1 MYKKFFLIFAV
12 LILSLVAL
20 SQVYYI
26 DITKESTEF
35 YSMKFSDKI
44 FVDVEQ
50 IVSFF
55 KLQQFPSK
63 NIIYL
68 SNPKN
73 NDILELDLI
82 KGTARVNFNI
92 NRSFSSAVLSKD
104 KKLYIWIDAVNDFL
118 GLKSF
123 HINNDIFVYNSIPRI
138 IKIEYSF
145 DKIIFTLSHLINN
158 KMIKIEKDGFLIYP
172 AVNEFPVPQDMDF
185 KVVSDNVV
193 KYTIKNFESYDISI
207 SKRSIILSLNKSKI
221 NNNSKE
227 DNITNNVAINTNTE
241 TVTSTTIS
249 KTDESNTDQSSP
261 LEKKLNEIKNKTTVS
276 NASSGNI
283 KTYSIDT
290 ELLNVENKM
299 IEINGR
305 IVPVHIARINP
316 KEMEIKVIFNNL
328 GSPKDAEDFLNEKK
342 PILAI
347 NAGYFDVSTL
357 EPIGKIITDGKI
369 QHISS
374 YLRPCFIIDSHNIPT
389 IKDVVMEYKIY
400 VKNVLF
406 WIKAINTAWKGDVKL
421 YTSEYKGKIKE
432 SDEDYI
438 FLLIENGYVVHIGKE
453 RPIKNQKLLLIDRK
467 YLKYIK
473 DVSEGDEVVFNI
485 DINQQIAI
493 KEMVEGGPLI
503 VSDDLMPEALKEEKL
518 SYSSSIIGRKTPR
531 TIVAIDNDNMVL
543 FIVVDGYMES
553 NPGINYDEA
562 QILIKKIGNI
572 KQAMMLDGGSSS
584 LFYYNGKILNYRSE
598 NWRNK
603 IPAFLGVFKKK

>member
-1 MYKKFFLIFAV
+1 MYKKFFLIFV
-12 LILSLVAL
+12 LLTLYLVAL

-55 KLQQFPSK
+55 KLQKFPSK

-104 KKLYIWIDAVNDFL
+104 EKLYIWIDAVNDFL

-123 HINNDIFVYNSIPRI
+123 HINNDIFVYSSIPRV

-158 KMIKIEKDGFLIYP
+158 KMIKREKDGFLIYP
-172 AVNEFPVPQDMDF
+172 AVNEFPIPQDIDF

-193 KYTIKNFESYDISI
+193 KYNIKNFESYDLDI

-227 DNITNNVAINTNTE
+227 DNPTNNTTIGTNT
-241 TVTSTTIS
+241 TIVTTTSS
-249 KTDESNTDQSSP
+249 KTNEDKTAQSSS
-261 LEKKLNEIKNKTTVS
+261 LEKKLNEIKNQTTVS
-276 NASSGNI
+276 NSSSENI
-283 KTYSIDT
+283 KISDIDT

-305 IVPVHIARINP
+305 IIPVHIAKINP
-316 KEMEIKVIFNNL
+316 KEMEIKVLFNNL
-328 GSPKDAEDFLNEKK
+328 GSPKDAEDFLNEEK

-421 YTSEYKGKIKE
+421 YTSAYKGKIKE
-432 SDEDYI
+432 SEEDYI

-473 DVSEGDEVVFNI
+473 DVSEGDEVIFNI

-518 SYSSSIIGRKTPR
+518 AYSSSIISRKTPR

-562 QILIKKIGNI
+562 QMLIEKIGNI